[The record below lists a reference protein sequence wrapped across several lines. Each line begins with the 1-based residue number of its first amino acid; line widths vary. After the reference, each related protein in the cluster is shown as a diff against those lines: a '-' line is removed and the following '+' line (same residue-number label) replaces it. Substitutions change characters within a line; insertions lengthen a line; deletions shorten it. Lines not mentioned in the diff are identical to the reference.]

1 MATSTFDKVFV
12 VSKKADRER
21 LEKIL
26 ASDNPVSDVYTYT
39 QDDWDRSEAM
49 FLQCLTY
56 RNRDCDLPFA

>member
-26 ASDNPVSDVYTYT
+26 ASSNPVPDIYTYT
-39 QDDWDRSEAM
+39 QDDWNRSEAM
-49 FLQCLTY
+49 FLQCFS
-56 RNRDCDLPFA
+56 RPAN